1 MIISPKFR
9 SRYAAAGTL
18 RSTAILRD
26 GSNRLKIA
34 IYNLHFATLGGGDRR
49 TSALAA
55 HLAKQHHVT
64 LFVRSPV
71 SIDAAKTF
79 FGIDLSGV
87 EIISLENKDHSVEI
101 ARGRF
106 DLLINNSHCSNLPN

>member
-1 MIISPKFR
+1 MRPWLRLKGRVERKSVSTAFRISHWTAMITSPKSR

-34 IYNLHFATLGGGDRR
+34 IYNLHFATLGGGERR

-64 LFVRSPV
+64 LFVRSPA

-79 FGIDLSGV
+79 F
-87 EIISLENKDHSVEI
+87 
-101 ARGRF
+101 
-106 DLLINNSHCSNLPN
+106 